1 LGWGNDAVE
10 WKEGKETNYIKRKV
24 GIGGRGEKKKG
35 QKFKTEKSVKG
46 PNP

>member
-1 LGWGNDAVE
+1 LDG
-10 WKEGKETNYIKRKV
+10 KRGKETKYIKGKCWNWGAR
-24 GIGGRGEKKKG
+24 REKKG